1 MFMFAPHCDTGRLI
15 PASLWTYCPCS
26 CLPHTGRL
34 IPSSL
39 WTYYPCSCLA
49 HTVTQEGSFQH
60 LCGLTIRVHVC
71 PTQEGSFHHLCGLT
85 IHVHVCPTQEGSFQ
99 HLCGLTIHVHVCP
112 TQEGSFQHLCGLHL
126 WPGRHGPALC
136 PLPTAGVCPLK
147 PLRPGLPHWRLPVCQ
162 GRAADGREL
171 QAAHLSALLQHLP
184 SGTFSQ
190 SMAGLRLWLLLC
202 VVQCRVVMNWFV
214 GKLSW

>member
-1 MFMFAPHCDTGRLI
+1 MLTCYERCLYLLYSQICTYCMKIFIFAPYRRV
-15 PASLWTYCPCS
+15 Y
-26 CLPHTGRL
+26 
-34 IPSSL
+34 SSSSVD
-39 WTYYPCSCLA
+39 YIC
-49 HTVTQEGSFQH
+49 
-60 LCGLTIRVHVC
+60 
-71 PTQEGSFHHLCGLT
+71 
-85 IHVHVCPTQEGSFQ
+85 
-99 HLCGLTIHVHVCP
+99 VHVCP

-171 QAAHLSALLQHLP
+171 QAAHLSAFLQHLP

-190 SMAGLRLWLLLC
+190 SMAGMRLWLLLC
-202 VVQCRVVMNWFV
+202 VVQCWVVMNWFV